1 MAVPTVLNI
10 GIRFTAYCEKNG
22 IRLYTEDKMERILEE
37 YHASLG
43 FAEEYQAFLNYSDST
58 WGFDDDLVE
67 WHSLATIN

>member
-1 MAVPTVLNI
+1 
-10 GIRFTAYCEKNG
+10 
-22 IRLYTEDKMERILEE
+22 MERILEE